1 MRREKREE
9 KEWNLQ
15 TCYRGQRSHYTCQLM
30 TSGTRLSALD
40 KEGAENQFCTFV
52 HKGVVVA
59 MTPGSCP
66 WDERER
72 REELKDWGGEAWWRR
87 VSRTVYTTLKMVT
100 LAQLDYKDEG
110 EGGCCE
116 NLTIVS
122 CRHLVRMF
130 KFVFVCCS
138 ALGAIILA
146 ELSCYRCQMIGV
158 LNCTLNILPH
168 SLELDFALKKCLWSQ
183 LCCSVRKNNLWT
195 RLCGENILQQHDD
208 SL

>member
-1 MRREKREE
+1 
-9 KEWNLQ
+9 
-15 TCYRGQRSHYTCQLM
+15 M

-40 KEGAENQFCTFV
+40 KEGTENQFCTFV
-52 HKGVVVA
+52 HKGVVLA
-59 MTPGSCP
+59 MTPSSCP

-72 REELKDWGGEAWWRR
+72 REGLKDWGGEAWWRR

-100 LAQLDYKDEG
+100 LTQLDNKDEG

-130 KFVFVCCS
+130 NFVFVCCS
-138 ALGAIILA
+138 ALGAIIVADRVVL
-146 ELSCYRCQMIGV
+146 LQVCQMIGV
-158 LNCTLNILPH
+158 LNCTVCTLNILPH

-183 LCCSVRKNNLWT
+183 LYVVRLEKSNLWT